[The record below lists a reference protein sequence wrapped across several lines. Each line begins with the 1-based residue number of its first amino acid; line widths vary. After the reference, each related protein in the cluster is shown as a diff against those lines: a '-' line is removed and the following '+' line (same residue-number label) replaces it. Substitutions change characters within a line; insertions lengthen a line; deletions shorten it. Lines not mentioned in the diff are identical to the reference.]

1 MAIAG
6 IVLTVTLGRQRE
18 AGEALKV
25 FPGVIEVQAV
35 EEIKLAA
42 VLESPSE
49 RLQSDLEALSALP
62 HAVQLDVVYVNYE
75 DDMDSS
81 GHMACPPQC
90 GRRCRRQEE
99 SAE

>member
-6 IVLTVTLGRQRE
+6 VVLTVTLGHQGE
-18 AGEALKV
+18 AGEALKA

-49 RLQSDLEALSALP
+49 RLQSDLEALSELP
-62 HAVQLDVVYVNYE
+62 HVIQLDVVYVNYE

-81 GHMACPPQC
+81 GHMACPPNC
-90 GRRCRRQEE
+90 GRRCRHKEGCTE
-99 SAE
+99 